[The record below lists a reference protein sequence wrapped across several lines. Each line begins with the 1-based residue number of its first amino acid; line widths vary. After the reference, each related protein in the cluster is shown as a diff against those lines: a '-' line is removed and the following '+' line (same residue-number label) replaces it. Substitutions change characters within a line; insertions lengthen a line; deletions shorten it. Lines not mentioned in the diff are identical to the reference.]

1 MELIG
6 YDGLTFLDTGKV
18 LFKNNNYG
26 RKTESLY

>member
-6 YDGLTFLDTGKV
+6 YGLTFLDTGKV